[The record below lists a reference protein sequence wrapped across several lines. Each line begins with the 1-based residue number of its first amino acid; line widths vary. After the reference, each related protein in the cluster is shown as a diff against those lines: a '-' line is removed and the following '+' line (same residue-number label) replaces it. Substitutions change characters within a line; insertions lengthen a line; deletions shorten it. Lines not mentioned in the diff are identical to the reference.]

1 MLILDFTNVIISMLF
16 LHDSKYLY
24 TKDMKMGAE
33 SIVLYK
39 LIVLYMLDRVNFT
52 LTNSQISD
60 FILEKGYTNYFT
72 LQEAING
79 LIDSD
84 FVYVSTIRGA
94 SHYKI
99 TDKGEEALSMFENRI
114 PYAIKQDIL
123 DFFEKQ
129 QINLRK
135 ETEVQSDYYLNDA
148 NEYTVSCVINER
160 NEPLLDIKYSVQT
173 QAVAVTKCDNLR
185 LKSTEVYDLLVN
197 QLWTTKPSS

>member
-1 MLILDFTNVIISMLF
+1 
-16 LHDSKYLY
+16 
-24 TKDMKMGAE
+24 MGTE

-60 FILEKGYTNYFT
+60 FVLEKGYTNYFT

-79 LIDSD
+79 LIESE
-84 FVYVSTIRGA
+84 FVYVSSIRGA

-99 TDKGEEALSMFENRI
+99 TYKGEEALSMFENRI

-129 QINLRK
+129 QINLKK
-135 ETEVQSDYYLNDA
+135 ETEIQSDYYLNDS
-148 NEYTVSCVINER
+148 NEYTVSCVINDR
-160 NEPLLDIKYSVQT
+160 NEPLLDMTISVPTHGQAQRMCDAWAARAGDIYAHIMHALGEEQT
-173 QAVAVTKCDNLR
+173 PQK
-185 LKSTEVYDLLVN
+185 
-197 QLWTTKPSS
+197 

>member
-1 MLILDFTNVIISMLF
+1 
-16 LHDSKYLY
+16 
-24 TKDMKMGAE
+24 MGPE

-60 FILEKGYTNYFT
+60 FVLEKGYTNYFT

-79 LIDSD
+79 LIESE
-84 FVYVSTIRGA
+84 FVYVSSIRGA

-99 TDKGEEALSMFENRI
+99 TYKGEEALSMFENRI

-129 QINLRK
+129 QINLKK
-135 ETEVQSDYYLNDA
+135 ETEIQSDYYLNDS
-148 NEYTVSCVINER
+148 NEYTVSCVINDR
-160 NEPLLDIKYSVQT
+160 NEPLLDIKFSVPT
-173 QAVAVTKCDNLR
+173 QAVAVAICDNWR
-185 LKSTEVYDLLVN
+185 QKSTEIYDILVK
-197 QLWTTKPSS
+197 QLWASNTSS